1 MNTAPT
7 KHYLIHVYM
16 DKDCKR
22 YLCGI
27 SNQAKNRK
35 EAIKIMRNEM
45 GKDLTHGRY
54 YFYVVTEQTMKV
66 IDYAPN
72 TEITK

>member
-22 YLCGI
+22 YLYGI
-27 SNQAKNRK
+27 PNQSTNRK
-35 EAIKIMRNEM
+35 EAVKVMRNEM
-45 GKDLTHGRY
+45 NTDLTHGRY

-66 IDYAPN
+66 IDFAPN
-72 TEITK
+72 IELTE